1 MDKEEAGE
9 IISFKRILNKFI
21 FLFISSKLI
30 PSKVRLFFYK
40 IIGVSFKNHNTVF
53 IGPNVTVDG
62 IYPQN
67 ISIDDNFII
76 TSGTKILTHFIDTKK
91 LSLSPKH
98 HFSFYKG
105 KIDIEDN
112 VFIGYNVIISKL
124 LKIGEGSIICANSVV
139 VKDVLPNTV
148 VAGIPAKHIRTL
160 INE

>member
-9 IISFKRILNKFI
+9 IISFKRIFNKTI
-21 FLFISSKLI
+21 SLFITSKLI
-30 PSKVRLFFYK
+30 PSRVRPFLYK
-40 IIGVSFKNHNTVF
+40 IIGVKFKNYNTVF
-53 IGPNVTVDG
+53 IGSNVTVDG

-67 ISIDDNFII
+67 ISIGDNCII
-76 TSGTKILTHFIDTKK
+76 TSGTKILTHFIDTEK
-91 LSLSPKH
+91 LSSSPKH
-98 HFSFYKG
+98 HFSFYRG

-112 VFIGYNVIISKL
+112 VFIGYNVIISKPV
-124 LKIGEGSIICANSVV
+124 KIGAGSIIGANSVV